1 MSWLMRL
8 QGERAPRPQLAIM
21 GPPMKMI
28 FWHHFKGALVSL
40 YFHITSEMST
50 NGLGQE
56 VNKVRERLAHLD
68 VPAEL
73 MRQPAPPR
81 SKPVVT
87 RYLPTGRLASHRD
100 EDSSK
105 GGEKK
110 QKTSVFRRELI
121 RYMTRLW

>member
-8 QGERAPRPQLAIM
+8 QGGRAPRPQLAIV

-28 FWHHFKGALVSL
+28 FWHHFKGALSL
-40 YFHITSEMST
+40 YFHITSVMST

-73 MRQPAPPR
+73 MRPPPPPPPPR

-87 RYLPTGRLASHRD
+87 RYLPTARLASHRD

-105 GGEKK
+105 GGERKNKK
-110 QKTSVFRRELI
+110 HLFFAVNSSDT
-121 RYMTRLW
+121 

>member
-1 MSWLMRL
+1 M
-8 QGERAPRPQLAIM
+8 
-21 GPPMKMI
+21 
-28 FWHHFKGALVSL
+28 SL

-73 MRQPAPPR
+73 MRPPPPR

-110 QKTSVFRRELI
+110 QKNICFSP
-121 RYMTRLW
+121 